1 MREELRRLARPDTL
15 VCRCEDVAMSRCE
28 GAASIRE
35 AKLATRAGMGPCQ
48 GRVCGPA
55 LRFLHGWPPD
65 SARPPLSPTSL
76 AALMQDDAKKQS
88 VAATGIDLG
97 RRGETLSV
105 EEFAALARAIS

>member
-1 MREELRRLARPDTL
+1 ELRRLARPDTL

-28 GAASIRE
+28 GASSIRE

-76 AALMQDDAKKQS
+76 AALMQEPPSSRPPTPARLCWVGPNQR
-88 VAATGIDLG
+88 AAGYQRPHLHG
-97 RRGETLSV
+97 
-105 EEFAALARAIS
+105 